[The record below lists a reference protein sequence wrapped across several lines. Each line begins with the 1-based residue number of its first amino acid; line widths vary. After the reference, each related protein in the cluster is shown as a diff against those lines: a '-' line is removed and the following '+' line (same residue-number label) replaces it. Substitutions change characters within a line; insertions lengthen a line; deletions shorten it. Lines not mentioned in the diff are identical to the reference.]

1 MGINFFNKPKTIG
14 FYFTSLIIL
23 VIVGVL
29 LFSLFTWAKPMSVN
43 DNEDVKELK
52 LLLQKDS
59 SKIEIISIGDIGTY
73 KNTNYQLVEYTIT
86 KDDIVTT
93 KKVMVEV
100 EKKFFNYKC
109 KGILEP

>member
-14 FYFTSLIIL
+14 FYISSIIIF
-23 VIVGVL
+23 VIVGAL

-43 DNEDVKELK
+43 DNENVKELK

-73 KNTNYQLVEYTIT
+73 KNTDYQLVEYTIT
-86 KDDIVTT
+86 KDEIVTT

-100 EKKFFNYKC
+100 EKKCFNYKC